1 MVEKYS
7 FLERERE
14 RENERDRGTQI
25 VLQEKV
31 TPVFP
36 KLYPGIEDGI
46 LLALVEANVTPVS
59 K

>member
-1 MVEKYS
+1 M
-7 FLERERE
+7 
-14 RENERDRGTQI
+14 